1 MTPNPFQIISL
12 GELMAQAEE
21 DKIKRE
27 QVRQQD
33 IANGYIE
40 VREGYEVDLS
50 AIPTKVHL
58 LKWMFHLAQK
68 NWVTKELMIDFA
80 KRVCAAKGWN
90 PHDTH
95 LS

>member
-1 MTPNPFQIISL
+1 MTPNSFKIISL
-12 GELMAQAEE
+12 GELMAQAKE

-33 IANGYIE
+33 IKNGYIE
-40 VREGYEVDLS
+40 LRDGYEVDLS
-50 AIPTKVHL
+50 TIPTKVHF
-58 LKWMFHLAQK
+58 LKWMFHLAEK
-68 NWVTKELMIDFA
+68 NWVTKDLLMEFA

-90 PHDTH
+90 PHDSR

>member
-1 MTPNPFQIISL
+1 MTSNPFPIISVR
-12 GELMAQAEE
+12 ELMAQAEQE
-21 DKIKRE
+21 LIERE

-50 AIPTKVHL
+50 TIPTKVHL

-80 KRVCAAKGWN
+80 KRICAAKGWN

>member
-1 MTPNPFQIISL
+1 MTSNSFPIISMR
-12 GELMAQAEE
+12 ELMAQAEQE
-21 DKIKRE
+21 LIKRE

-33 IANGYIE
+33 IKNGYIE
-40 VREGYEVDLS
+40 LRDGYEVDLS

-58 LKWMFHLAQK
+58 LKWMFHLARK
-68 NWVTKELMIDFA
+68 NWVTKELMMDFA

-90 PHDTH
+90 PHDAH